1 MRILGLDP
9 GEKRIGVAISDAL
22 GITAQPLTSIQRSSL
37 KADIEAIR
45 QICETYQV
53 EHIVL
58 GLPLN
63 LNGSRG
69 EKAAQSAKLAQEL
82 KEHLSLEVTLWD
94 ERLSTKAV
102 QGVLLEADT
111 SRRKRKR
118 VVDKLAAAYILQGY
132 LDRIGGSGTNRSV

>member
-102 QGVLLEADT
+102 QGVL
-111 SRRKRKR
+111 
-118 VVDKLAAAYILQGY
+118 
-132 LDRIGGSGTNRSV
+132 

>member
-22 GITAQPLTSIQRSSL
+22 GITAQPLTAIERSNP
-37 KADIEAIR
+37 KADIEAIKK
-45 QICETYQV
+45 ICQEHQV
-53 EHIVL
+53 ELIVL

-63 LNGSRG
+63 LNGSVG
-69 EKAAQSAKLAQEL
+69 EKASQSMELAEKL
-82 KEHLSLEVTLWD
+82 KEYLGIEVKLWD
-94 ERLSTKAV
+94 ERLSTRAV

-111 SRRKRKR
+111 TRRKRKR

-132 LDRIGGSGTNRSV
+132 LDYRRTSGTNRSV